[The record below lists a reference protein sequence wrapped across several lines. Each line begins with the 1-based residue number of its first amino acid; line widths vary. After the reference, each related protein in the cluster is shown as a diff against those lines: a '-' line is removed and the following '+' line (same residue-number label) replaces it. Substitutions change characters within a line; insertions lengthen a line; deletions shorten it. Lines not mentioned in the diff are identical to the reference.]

1 MTGVQTCAL
10 PISLNRSEP
19 TAVSPIT
26 VGSQIALEAPTVVGG
41 RVEGTVIR
49 VDDKVL
55 VLRIRD
61 RAAVTVSRQAIIELW
76 VRNDGSRW
84 LLEMGSGMAFAGM
97 FLEALSHFEQF
108 RWSDARPIAEVLAGG
123 AAIGAGVGA
132 LFKTHRWIAVPLDQ
146 VRPSPALNQGRGGQL
161 SLSPDF

>member
-1 MTGVQTCAL
+1 M
-10 PISLNRSEP
+10 
-19 TAVSPIT
+19 
-26 VGSQIALEAPTVVGG
+26 
-41 RVEGTVIR
+41 IR

-84 LLEMGSGMAFAGM
+84 LRGMGYGMLFAGT
-97 FLEALSHFEQF
+97 FFGALYVDCQCKF
-108 RWSDARPIAEVLAGG
+108 RSRDARPLAEVLAGG

-146 VRPSPALNQGRGGQL
+146 VRLSPALNQGRGGQL